1 MSCSASA
8 GTSHA
13 LTVRSTPRCFTLFV
27 PPREEGGDTLPLL
40 IMHHG
45 RTGGAGQFCTE
56 AFASVARARGFAL
69 LCTQAVHGDWQFDA
83 LPSDVDRNACD
94 SADQAYMRS
103 IYAYLDAEPQQQLDP
118 TRRFQA
124 GFSQGALFAAV
135 SSFCA
140 ADTTVGFGQ
149 SGSSFAPMKMR
160 VVPSEPPL
168 RVCVW
173 CNRGDSSCHP
183 MTAALHDA
191 GHEAEMSWHAGGGHD
206 YPHPWLPKIV
216 ACLHLLGALPPACA
230 RSGSQCAPPPP
241 PPPPPRPQPR
251 GYSPPH
257 RRARLAA
264 APTPA
269 ARDATA
275 ASPPS
280 SASRGAAPTGAAI
293 GLLLDRR
300 SRQPS
305 RRCLGAAGLPLL
317 RRVRRRLLVLGAP
330 RSAGR
335 VRASPRRH
343 GQLRRQV

>member
-8 GTSHA
+8 GTPHT
-13 LTVRSTPRCFTLFV
+13 LTVRNTPRCFTLFV
-27 PPREEGGDTLPLL
+27 PPHEEGGALPLL

-45 RTGGAGQFCTE
+45 RTGGAGQFCTNT
-56 AFASVARARGFAL
+56 FAAVARARGFAL

-83 LPSDVDRNACD
+83 LPADVGRNACD

-103 IYAYLDAEPQQQLDP
+103 IFAFLDAEQWQQQLDP

-173 CNRGDSSCHP
+173 CNRDDSSCHP
-183 MTAALHDA
+183 MTAALRDV

-216 ACLHLLGALPPACA
+216 ACLRLFGAMPRGRAPARARPSAVPSAALPRTRA
-230 RSGSQCAPPPP
+230 
-241 PPPPPRPQPR
+241 
-251 GYSPPH
+251 PPH

-264 APTPA
+264 APTA
-269 ARDATA
+269 TARDATVPA
-275 ASPPS
+275 LPS
-280 SASRGAAPTGAAI
+280 SPSRGAATTSAAL

-300 SRQPS
+300 PRQPA
-305 RRCLGAAGLPLL
+305 RWRLGAAGLFVHS
-317 RRVRRRLLVLGAP
+317 VRRRLLVLGSP
-330 RSAGR
+330 WAGGQ
-335 VRASPRRH
+335 VRASHRRD
-343 GQLRRQV
+343 GRLRRSM